1 MSDNF
6 QMKRITASI
15 FLLSLLI
22 KPTAAWAVNMSS
34 EHYKIQWGNMNIGSG
49 NLQGESDPYGLG
61 VTMGELTPGY
71 YSKNGY
77 IVRSGFQYIHSIIPF
92 SFTITNLE
100 LELGNL
106 SPETP
111 STAYTDLKV
120 RAGGAGGYQVL
131 VYQDHDLR
139 SFFYPSV
146 EDIPKTSCDNSDCNK
161 DIAGVWQQNTTYG
174 FGINM
179 SGSDIPLD
187 FAGSTYYRAL
197 ADKEK
202 GETPAE
208 LMFSENVTSL
218 SEARATFKANI
229 SSLQSAGNY
238 ENSIIFIAVPGY

>member
-1 MSDNF
+1 MSDNS
-6 QMKRITASI
+6 QMIRITASI
-15 FLLSLLI
+15 LLLGLLI
-22 KPTAAWAVNMSS
+22 KPAAALAVNMSS

-49 NLQGESDPYGLG
+49 NLQGETDSYGLG
-61 VTMGELTPGY
+61 VTMGELAPGY

-92 SFTITNLE
+92 SFIITDLE

-106 SPETP
+106 SPENP

-146 EDIPKTSCDNSDCNK
+146 EDIPKTSCDSSDCDK
-161 DIAGVWQQNTTYG
+161 DIAGVWEQNTVYG

-179 SGSDIPLD
+179 SGDDVPVD

-197 ADKEK
+197 ADKEE
-202 GETPAE
+202 GEAPVE
-208 LMFSENVTSL
+208 LMSSENVTSL

-229 SSLQSAGNY
+229 SSLQPAGDY
-238 ENSIIFIAVPGY
+238 ENSIIFIAIPGY